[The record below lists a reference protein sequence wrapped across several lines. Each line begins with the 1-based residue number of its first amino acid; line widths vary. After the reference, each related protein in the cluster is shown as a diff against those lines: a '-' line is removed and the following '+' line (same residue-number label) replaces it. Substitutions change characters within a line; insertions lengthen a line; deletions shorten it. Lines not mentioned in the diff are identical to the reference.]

1 MPFAKSLS
9 GFRPGAR
16 RELLNCT
23 RDRSIAGA
31 QQLVEIAVH
40 HYFGHR
46 TKLKQLEFRHLLKER
61 TGGLFSA
68 SAISTKSFAAC
79 ASKCGS
85 GASKDHSTTWGRSGL
100 TLAWMN

>member
-1 MPFAKSLS
+1 MAFAKSLS
-9 GFRPGAR
+9 GFRPGPQD
-16 RELLNCT
+16 ELLNSNCI
-23 RDRSIAGA
+23 RDRSTAGA

-46 TKLKQLEFRHLLKER
+46 PKLKRLEFRHLLKEG

-68 SAISTKSFAAC
+68 SAISTKSFAGC

-85 GASKDHSTTWGRSGL
+85 GASKDHSTTWDRRGF
-100 TLAWMN
+100 TLA

>member
-9 GFRPGAR
+9 GFRPGVR
-16 RELLNCT
+16 RELLNLNCT

-46 TKLKQLEFRHLLKER
+46 AKLKQLEFRHLLKER

-68 SAISTKSFAAC
+68 FGDLYEKLC
-79 ASKCGS
+79 RMRVEVRKRGE
-85 GASKDHSTTWGRSGL
+85 
-100 TLAWMN
+100 